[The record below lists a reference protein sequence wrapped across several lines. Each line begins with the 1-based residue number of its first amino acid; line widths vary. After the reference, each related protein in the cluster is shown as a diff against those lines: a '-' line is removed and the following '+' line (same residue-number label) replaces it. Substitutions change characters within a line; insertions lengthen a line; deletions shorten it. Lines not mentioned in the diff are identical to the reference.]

1 MRFLTED
8 KMEGDDSMVSTRVSN
23 ETRTICRQQIDHSN
37 HEMVTTLTNHMASI
51 LNPMLRTMN
60 KSYHQMNEILT
71 KIRDILAILI
81 NQPANRPIVHGI
93 Q

>member
-23 ETRTICRQQIDHSN
+23 ETRTIFRQQIDHSN

-60 KSYHQMNEILT
+60 KGLEKCRKVNKSKFY
-71 KIRDILAILI
+71 
-81 NQPANRPIVHGI
+81 
-93 Q
+93 